1 MDQRGNA
8 MYMSRQPIPTVLSS
22 SRENFSHTSAFKQ
35 VCIIPFRR
43 QTLLDFSKLPSTPLE
58 KLESVD
64 MLRLIE
70 HGYRV
75 KMVRTEFN
83 TQAVDTQADLERV
96 AILMKADSFVALY

>member
-1 MDQRGNA
+1 
-8 MYMSRQPIPTVLSS
+8 
-22 SRENFSHTSAFKQ
+22 
-35 VCIIPFRR
+35 
-43 QTLLDFSKLPSTPLE
+43 LLDFAKLPSTPLE

-96 AILMKADSFVALY
+96 AILMKADSFVDLY